1 MFEIKKKIAFFFEN
15 LYNSPNT
22 ADKMQILK
30 KGAFLWMNLEIK
42 RNVRPMR

>member
-22 ADKMQILK
+22 ADKIQILK
-30 KGAFLWMNLEIK
+30 KGAFLWINLKMKNDVK
-42 RNVRPMR
+42 RMR